1 MRTVLIGVSAVG
13 AIILVVQPHA
23 AAPWL
28 VWNTSPSVP
37 IGLYVIDGTSP
48 GRGDVVL
55 ARLPRPFAMMAHQRG
70 YLQKT
75 TYLLKPVVAIN
86 GDRVCRL
93 GRRIIVRD
101 GFAALAMLHDPKGRH
116 LPGWNGCRVLATG
129 DVFVLARAKHSF
141 DSRYFA
147 ELRRSQIVGRAVHVN
162 VSKSANP

>member
-1 MRTVLIGVSAVG
+1 MIGVAAVG

-28 VWNTSPSVP
+28 VWNTSPSLP
-37 IGLYVIDGTSP
+37 IGLYVIDGSAV

-55 ARLPRPFAMMAHQRG
+55 ARLPRPFAMMAHKRG

-75 TYLLKPVVAIN
+75 TYLLKPVVAIK
-86 GDRVCRL
+86 GDRVCRM

-101 GFAALAMLHDPKGRH
+101 GLASLAMLHDTKGRH
-116 LPGWNGCRVLATG
+116 LPGWNGCRVLAPG

-147 ELRRSQIVGRAVHVN
+147 ELRGSQIVGRAVRVN
-162 VSKSANP
+162 VSAGSNR